1 MLPAALPDFE
11 SEIFCS
17 INILFA
23 KSNVVASNIK
33 EQKSVTADLK
43 ALN

>member
-1 MLPAALPDFE
+1 MPPATLLDFE

-23 KSNVVASNIK
+23 KNNVVASKIK
-33 EQKSVTADLK
+33 EQNSLTADLK